1 MRGNSVK
8 AEHKRPE
15 PPTTS
20 QPTSD
25 RLSAE
30 RESNSTN
37 VGENGSRA
45 IPPEW
50 SGISAI
56 TAPPESKTRSPKKS
70 IASLYEVLRLHDNQ
84 LLQSIKRSLIIAKQS
99 AQQKVAASAASRKAR
114 QRARDLAK
122 LRSALIISF
131 PSNGEENARSKAEE
145 ETKRKAKEARSHVE
159 EALAGIRLEQ
169 EREAEQA
176 RLKAEEEAKRK
187 AADARRHVEE
197 ALARI
202 KAEEE
207 RQAEQARLKAEEET
221 KREAQEVPRHEEAQ
235 AGIRTEEERQAEQ
248 ARLKAEEETKRNA
261 AEARRH
267 AEAQARIRAEEERQ
281 HAQAEQARLKAEEET
296 KRNAAEARR
305 HAEAQAIRTEEERQQ
320 AQAERARLE
329 AEEET
334 ERNAAWARRHAEAQ
348 ARIRMEEER
357 QAELARLKAEEES
370 LKDLIIRRCPKCER
384 VVRSDQAY
392 CLYDATRLVNAT
404 DAPVS
409 PALRPDATTRPVV
422 WVLAIGTFLGAAIL
436 VGVVVN
442 DISNVSRSATSE
454 GIKQSANVNEDQP
467 VVGGTLN
474 GKETILPNPEYPESA
489 KRNEASGKVTVAV
502 LVDSKGIVVS
512 ARALNGHPLL
522 QVPAVAA
529 ARKARFAPEKL
540 IRQRSRTSGTI
551 TYDFK

>member
-1 MRGNSVK
+1 MRGDSVM
-8 AEHKRPE
+8 AEQQRPE

-25 RLSAE
+25 RL
-30 RESNSTN
+30 
-37 VGENGSRA
+37 NG
-45 IPPEW
+45 
-50 SGISAI
+50 I
-56 TAPPESKTRSPKKS
+56 T
-70 IASLYEVLRLHDNQ
+70 SLQEVLRLYLHQ
-84 LLQSIKRSLIIAKQS
+84 LLQSTKRSLIIAKQT

-114 QRARDLAK
+114 QKARELER

-131 PSNGEENARSKAEE
+131 PSNREEQGRSKAEE
-145 ETKRKAKEARSHVE
+145 EAKRKAKEARSHVE
-159 EALAGIRLEQ
+159 EALAGISLEQ

-176 RLKAEEEAKRK
+176 RLKAEEEKKRK

-207 RQAEQARLKAEEET
+207 RQTEQARLKAEEET
-221 KREAQEVPRHEEAQ
+221 KRNAAEVHRHEEAQ
-235 AGIRTEEERQAEQ
+235 AGIRTEEENQAEQ

-267 AEAQARIRAEEERQ
+267 AEAQARIRAEEKLQ
-281 HAQAEQARLKAEEET
+281 QAQAERARLKAEEET

-320 AQAERARLE
+320 AQAELARLK

-357 QAELARLKAEEES
+357 QAELALLKAEEES

-392 CLYDATRLVNAT
+392 CLYDATQLVHAT
-404 DAPVS
+404 DASVT

-422 WVLAIGTFLGAAIL
+422 WLLAIVIFLGAAIL

-454 GIKQSANVNEDQP
+454 EIKQSANVKEDQP

-502 LVDSKGIVVS
+502 LVDSRGIVVS
-512 ARALNGHPLL
+512 ARALNGNPLL

-540 IRQRSRTSGTI
+540 ISQRSRTSGTI

>member
-1 MRGNSVK
+1 MRGDSVK
-8 AEHKRPE
+8 AEYKRPE

-20 QPTSD
+20 QPNSD
-25 RLSAE
+25 RL
-30 RESNSTN
+30 
-37 VGENGSRA
+37 NG
-45 IPPEW
+45 
-50 SGISAI
+50 I
-56 TAPPESKTRSPKKS
+56 T
-70 IASLYEVLRLHDNQ
+70 SLYEVLRLHDNQ
-84 LLQSIKRSLIIAKQS
+84 LLQSIKRWLIIAMQS
-99 AQQKVAASAASRKAR
+99 AQQKVATSAASRKAR
-114 QRARDLAK
+114 KRARELEK

-131 PSNGEENARSKAEE
+131 PSNREEQARSKAEE
-145 ETKRKAKEARSHVE
+145 ETKRKAKEARSYVE

-169 EREAEQA
+169 ERQAEQA
-176 RLKAEEEAKRK
+176 RLKADEETKRK

-207 RQAEQARLKAEEET
+207 RQAEQARLKADEET
-221 KREAQEVPRHEEAQ
+221 KRIADELHRHEEAQ
-235 AGIRTEEERQAEQ
+235 AGIRTEQERQAEQ
-248 ARLKAEEETKRNA
+248 ARLRAEEETKRNA
-261 AEARRH
+261 AELHRH
-267 AEAQARIRAEEERQ
+267 EEAQARIRAEEQ
-281 HAQAEQARLKAEEET
+281 LQQAQAEQARLKAEEET

-320 AQAERARLE
+320 AQAERARLK

-348 ARIRMEEER
+348 ARIRMEKER

-392 CLYDATRLVNAT
+392 CLYDATQLVNAT
-404 DAPVS
+404 DASVS
-409 PALRPDATTRPVV
+409 PALRPDASTGPVV
-422 WVLAIGTFLGAAIL
+422 WLLAIVTFLGAAIL

-442 DISNVSRSATSE
+442 NISNAPGPASSE
-454 GIKQSANVNEDQP
+454 GIKQSASVKEDQP
-467 VVGGTLN
+467 VVGGSLN
-474 GKETILPNPEYPESA
+474 GKETILPNPEYPENA

-502 LVDSKGIVVS
+502 LVDRKGIVVS
-512 ARALNGHPLL
+512 ARALSGHPLL

-540 IRQRSRTSGTI
+540 ISQRSRTSGTI